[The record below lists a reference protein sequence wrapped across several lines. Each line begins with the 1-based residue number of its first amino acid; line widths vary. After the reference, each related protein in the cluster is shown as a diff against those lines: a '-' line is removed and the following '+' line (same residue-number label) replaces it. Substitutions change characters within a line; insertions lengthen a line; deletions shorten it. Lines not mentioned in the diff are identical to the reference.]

1 VDYLLERP
9 DGLVPVEIK
18 SGETIR
24 RSMFDGLDY
33 WSKLTGD
40 DVDAGFLVHGGREDQ
55 HRTHGRVLGWRSL
68 GQLLGL
74 T

>member
-9 DGLVPVEIK
+9 GGLVPVEIK
-18 SGETIR
+18 SGETVQ
-24 RSMFDGLDY
+24 RSMFDGLEY
-33 WSKLTGD
+33 WSRLTGNEN
-40 DVDAGFLVHGGREDQ
+40 DAGFLVYGGREDQ
-55 HRTHGRVLGWRSL
+55 HRAHGRVLGWRSL